1 MRDWQAS
8 EVSSPSSESFRE
20 SQTESELEQLRAAL
34 KALRSSLDTA
44 IFGYREEVDLLIQ
57 SLLAGGHVLLEGA
70 PGLGKTTLVRSL
82 AESLELKF
90 QRIQFTPDLMPADIL
105 GSRILEE
112 DPATGR
118 RSFGF
123 ERGPIFAHVVLADEI
138 NRATP
143 RTQSAL
149 LEAMQESQLTL
160 HGTTHS
166 LEEPFLVIATENPI
180 EMEGT
185 YPLPEAQLDRFLC
198 KIELNAPEEAQL
210 IKILEATTGPR
221 PPALEP
227 CLDRETLLR
236 IRALTLEV
244 PTSSEIL
251 ALVARVVGATD
262 PTSKFAPESVR
273 RYVRFGSSPRGG
285 QSILLLSKAR
295 ALASGRVFVSED
307 DVRALAAPALRH
319 RLVLGYEAEA
329 AGVRPD
335 DLVRDALESAQ
346 G

>member
-1 MRDWQAS
+1 MS
-8 EVSSPSSESFRE
+8 CPSPEPFRE
-20 SQTESELEQLRAAL
+20 SQTEAELEQLLAAL
-34 KALRSSLDTA
+34 KTLRNSLDRA

-82 AESLELKF
+82 AQSLDLKF

-112 DPATGR
+112 DPTTGR

-123 ERGPIFAHVVLADEI
+123 ERGPIFAHIVLADEI

-160 HGTTHS
+160 HGTTYS

-198 KIELNAPEEAQL
+198 KIVLNSPEEAQL

-221 PPALEP
+221 QPAIEP

-236 IRALTLEV
+236 IRSLTLKV

-251 ALVARVVGATD
+251 ALVARLVGATD
-262 PTSKFAPESVR
+262 PTSRFAPESIQ

-285 QSILLLSKAR
+285 QSLLLLSKAR

-307 DVRALAAPALRH
+307 DVRALAGPALRH

-335 DLVRDALESAQ
+335 DLIRDALETAQ